1 MSWFRRQREAT
12 NQQVAASGAG
22 GWAVDDLDQEAGY
35 HRVGGGPGRPVPDI
49 TLEKARTNSVAGYRT
64 NPMARAII
72 DTYVAFCVGDSGVS
86 LEVADPLV
94 RQVAEAHWNDP
105 KVSLGTRQELELRSH
120 LLYGESCYEAL
131 VGAVTGVTRW
141 SPIDPSRV
149 REVRIGTGNAWW
161 PTELVIG
168 ARGADMVAKQIITAD
183 DTTELLTGEVLW
195 WISGQTLNTDLRGLP
210 FLTPVLDWLDSYDQV
225 LSNLIDRTA
234 LARYLVWDV
243 ELKGSDQTAIDAWVA
258 ARGGR
263 HAPRSGTIEVH
274 NESVTWKPQS
284 APSGV
289 AEDATTAGSVLTV
302 VAGGAGLAKT
312 WLADPEDA
320 NKATSVSMAEP
331 IRRRVGAVQNLW
343 IARQTEMVRFAV
355 DQAVAA
361 GRLPATVTL
370 DTEAGPVT
378 KRAAETV
385 QVRGP
390 QIAASDAQITARVMV
405 QLSTALETMVANRF
419 MTPEA
424 AQVAAQKAWEDYL
437 GVPYRPELGRPD
449 TNVDDVATAVDTAP
463 TTDRLAAL
471 AALLEETPA

>member
-1 MSWFRRQREAT
+1 MSWFRRAREAT
-12 NQQVAASGAG
+12 SQQVAASGAS
-22 GWAVDDLDQEAGY
+22 GWAADDIDREVGYRRAGT
-35 HRVGGGPGRPVPDI
+35 GPGRPVPDI
-49 TLEKARTNSVAGYRT
+49 TLERARVGSVAGYRT

-94 RQVAEAHWNDP
+94 REVAEAHWNDP
-105 KVSLGTRQELELRSH
+105 RVSIGTRQELELRSH
-120 LLYGESCYEAL
+120 LLLGESCYEAL
-131 VGAVTGVTRW
+131 VGQVTGVTRW

-149 REVRIGTGNAWW
+149 REVRTGTGNVWW

-168 ARGADMVAKQIITAD
+168 AQGSDQIVRQIIAPD
-183 DTTELLTGEVLW
+183 DVTELLTGEVLW
-195 WISGQTLNTDLRGLP
+195 WISGQTLNTDQRGLP
-210 FLTPVLDWLDSYDQV
+210 FLAPILDWLDSYDQV

-243 ELKGSDQTAIDAWVA
+243 ELTGASPDAINEFVA
-258 ARGGR
+258 QRGGR

-274 NESVTWKPQS
+274 NESVKWTPKS
-284 APSGV
+284 AESGGY
-289 AEDATTAGSVLTV
+289 EDKVTAGTVLTV
-302 VAGGAGLAKT
+302 VAGGAGLART

-343 IARQTEMVRFAV
+343 IRRQTEMVRFAV

-378 KRAAETV
+378 KRAAEAV

-449 TNVDDVATAVDTAP
+449 TNVDEVATAVDSAP

-471 AALLEETPA
+471 AALLQEAPA